1 MAIPKIAHYTWV
13 SKDILHSQN
22 PMILNGIRN
31 FVDMNPDW
39 RINIYQDH
47 EVDQYLKSNL
57 SDHDYQLIA
66 ERPFV
71 ERSDLWRLF
80 KMRNEGGIYLDLDRF
95 YNIPMNQI
103 LDDSVTCYL
112 PTIGDFDFSHDIMI
126 SAPANELFQVVIDL
140 NLQRRAAGSKNIFYL
155 GPQTYMNGITLWLTG
170 HMIDPDPGSVIF
182 DQLRAQITDLSGF
195 RTYKED
201 NPDYTLVYRYD
212 SEIYKSGDGRTKKDF
227 FRDHGVQHWLD

>member
-1 MAIPKIAHYTWV
+1 MSIPKIAHYTWV

-39 RINIYQDH
+39 QINIYQDH
-47 EVDQYLKSNL
+47 EVDQYLRENL
-57 SDHDYQLIA
+57 SSHDYKLIA

-103 LDDSVTCYL
+103 IDESVICYL

-126 SAPANELFQVVIDL
+126 SAPDNELFQVVIDL
-140 NLQRRAAGSKNIFYL
+140 NLQRRAAGSTNIFYL

-170 HMIDPDPGSVIF
+170 RMIEPDPGSLVF
-182 DQLRAQITDLSGF
+182 NQLREQIVSLTGF

-201 NPDYTLVYRYD
+201 NPDYTLVYRYN
-212 SEIYKSGDGRTKKDF
+212 SEIYRSGNGQTKKDF
-227 FRDHGVQHWLD
+227 FRDHGIRHWLE